1 MSYMARKK
9 VTELPG
15 GLRISEDP
23 GIRKVKSKEDREH
36 LADRAQ
42 AALEQRAQRARA
54 LTGEAP
60 SPAPS
65 VPPPTGPAVNA
76 RLQLLSWSDE

>member
-1 MSYMARKK
+1 MSGTRKK

-23 GIRKVKSKEDREH
+23 GIRKVKSESDREF
-36 LADRAQ
+36 LQD
-42 AALEQRAQRARA
+42 RAQRALEAKASRA
-54 LTGEAP
+54 RSLTGAG

-65 VPPPTGPAVNA
+65 VPPPTGPALNP
-76 RLQLLSWSDE
+76 RLQLLSWGDE